1 MMLRNSLIFGTIEL
15 VISYKIFPL
24 TYEVSYDSTTL
35 LIHFSTSSTLLV
47 SYDSHSLQYLH
58 LYELYWPKILKLSLF
73 SISWPSSLT
82 TPLIMFLL
90 LLNIHPMYFVL
101 TLLNRK
107 PLDSKVSHQISNL
120 PLTLL
125 LVSST
130 KTISSANSIHQRTS
144 SWIDLVSSSIT
155 SAKRYGLSIDPWCK
169 LLTLAKRK

>member
-1 MMLRNSLIFGTIEL
+1 MRYPTIAQH
-15 VISYKIFPL
+15 SWY
-24 TYEVSYDSTTL
+24 
-35 LIHFSTSSTLLV
+35 TSP
-47 SYDSHSLQYLH
+47 LH
-58 LYELYWPKILKLSLF
+58 LLCSYPMIHILFNISIFMNYIDQRYWKLSLF

-107 PLDSKVSHQISNL
+107 PLDSKVSHQISNQ

>member
-1 MMLRNSLIFGTIEL
+1 MRYPTIAQH
-15 VISYKIFPL
+15 SWY
-24 TYEVSYDSTTL
+24 
-35 LIHFSTSSTLLV
+35 TSP
-47 SYDSHSLQYLH
+47 LH
-58 LYELYWPKILKLSLF
+58 LLCSYPMIHILFNISIFMNYIDQRYWKLSLF

-155 SAKRYGLSIDPWCK
+155 SAKRYGEVNPWCK
-169 LLTLAKRK
+169 LVVIGNLFSH

>member
-1 MMLRNSLIFGTIEL
+1 MRYPTIAQH
-15 VISYKIFPL
+15 SWY
-24 TYEVSYDSTTL
+24 
-35 LIHFSTSSTLLV
+35 TSP
-47 SYDSHSLQYLH
+47 LH
-58 LYELYWPKILKLSLF
+58 LLCSYPMIHILFNISIFMNYIDQRYWKLSLF

>member
-1 MMLRNSLIFGTIEL
+1 MRYPTIAQH
-15 VISYKIFPL
+15 SWY
-24 TYEVSYDSTTL
+24 
-35 LIHFSTSSTLLV
+35 TSP
-47 SYDSHSLQYLH
+47 LH
-58 LYELYWPKILKLSLF
+58 LLCSYPMIHILFNISIFMNYIDQRYWKLSLF

-120 PLTLL
+120 SLTLL